1 MCYKTLKAKVDIF
14 PVLCSQNFR
23 SKLCCV
29 TIRVRKNRS
38 NTTPAIVD
46 PLQVD
51 VSFGNDW
58 NLELLVFKLLILI
71 YTVFFLLILF
81 KQGRPNLQ

>member
-1 MCYKTLKAKVDIF
+1 MCYKTLKAKAENTF
-14 PVLCSQNFR
+14 SVLCSQNFR

-29 TIRVRKNRS
+29 TKVRKKNRR

-51 VSFGNDW
+51 VCFGNDW
-58 NLELLVFKLLILI
+58 NLELLVF
-71 YTVFFLLILF
+71 
-81 KQGRPNLQ
+81 